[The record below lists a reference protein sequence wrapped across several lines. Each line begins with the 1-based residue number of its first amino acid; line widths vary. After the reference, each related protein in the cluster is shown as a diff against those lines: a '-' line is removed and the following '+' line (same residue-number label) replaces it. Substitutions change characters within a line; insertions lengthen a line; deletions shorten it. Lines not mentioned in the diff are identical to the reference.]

1 MTSFRKRF
9 PLLASFLVLAVML
22 MGMVGVSLLVGLL
35 YQAIPGLYDCF
46 GDFGLQLLVELPVL
60 LAMLGL
66 TWLLGMGRVLT
77 CRGRGFL
84 RSLIPGAVLL
94 ALYLFAALENA
105 FLCLGFPL
113 QRPGAILAFLLCM
126 AAVGVCE
133 ELTFRGL
140 ITGMLYDKYGRS
152 PAGVWLSVVVSSL
165 LFGAMHLTNAIGGEM
180 ALSGVLLQ
188 MAGAAAMGM
197 CFAAI
202 YLRGRNIWAVAAIHG
217 FMDLCALVSSG
228 IFRAES
234 MADIIG
240 GYTPLSL
247 IGYGFYLVCALILLR
262 PSKLREITA
271 SQESSPGDAIK
282 LGLATFVFGAMVGAI
297 IALTI

>member
-1 MTSFRKRF
+1 MTRFKERF
-9 PLLASFLVLAVML
+9 PLLASLLVLAVML
-22 MGMVGVSLLVGLL
+22 LGMVVSSLLAMLL
-35 YQAIPGLYDCF
+35 YRLFPGLYVF
-46 GDFGLQLLVELPVL
+46 GDFGMQLLVELLVL
-60 LAMLGL
+60 AVMLGFTSL
-66 TWLLGMGRVLT
+66 MGMGRVLT
-77 CRGRGFL
+77 CQGRGFL

-94 ALYLFAALENA
+94 AFYLFAALENI
-105 FLCLGFPL
+105 FFCLGEPL
-113 QRPGAILAFLLCM
+113 QWPGAILAFLLCM

-140 ITGMLYDKYGRS
+140 ITGMLYDKYGQS

-188 MAGAAAMGM
+188 AVGATAMGM
-197 CFAAI
+197 CLAAI
-202 YLRGRNIWAVAAIHG
+202 YLRGRNLWAVAAIHG

-247 IGYGFYLVCALILLR
+247 IGYGFYLICALVLLR

-271 SQESSPGDAIK
+271 SRESSLSDTLK
-282 LGLATFVFGAMVGAI
+282 LGVSTAILGATVGAVVV
-297 IALTI
+297 LTI